1 MTGFGRGDAPIGSR
15 RLVAELRSVNHRFL
29 ELKIRLGR
37 EDAELEGEL
46 TKLVRGRLE
55 RGAVSLSLREELD
68 DTVER
73 TQAVS
78 ADALLDIVRAREWAS
93 ALARLGDAIGSA
105 ETPSLALVCAQA
117 GVVRQRQ
124 PEIARAEFHVA
135 ARAAVGAA
143 LDALLAER
151 AREGEVLVRELA
163 ERLSVLGALRDAV
176 ARLAVAEPATQAD
189 KLSSRLAALLD
200 GRNASGTPKVSIDP
214 QRLAQEV
221 ALLAERIDVTEE
233 LVRLGAHLDEAHR
246 LLGNKGP
253 SGRRLDFLSQE
264 IHREVNTVGSKS
276 QASEITARIIDM
288 KAELE
293 RFREQVQ
300 NVE

>member
-29 ELKIRLGR
+29 ELKVRLGR

-55 RGAVSLSLREELD
+55 RGAVSLTLREELD
-68 DTVER
+68 DTTGAQVAQAEMLIDLER
-73 TQAVS
+73 AK
-78 ADALLDIVRAREWAS
+78 EWAR
-93 ALARLGDAIGSA
+93 ALARIGEAIGSPDV
-105 ETPSLALVCAQA
+105 PSLALVCGQS
-117 GVVRQRQ
+117 GVVRTQKL
-124 PEIARAEFHVA
+124 EVARGDFNAA
-135 ARAAVGAA
+135 ARTAVAAA
-143 LDALLAER
+143 LDALLDGR
-151 AREGEVLVRELA
+151 TREGAALVRELA
-163 ERLSVLGALRDAV
+163 ERLAVLTQLRTEV
-176 ARLAVAEPATQAD
+176 GRLAAAEPATHAE
-189 KLSSRLAALLD
+189 KLGQRIAALLD
-200 GRNASGTPKVSIDP
+200 GRNASGAPKVTLDP

-221 ALLAERIDVTEE
+221 ALLAERLDVTEE
-233 LVRLGAHLDEAHR
+233 LVRLGAHLDEARR
-246 LLGNKGP
+246 LLAGQGP

-264 IHREVNTVGSKS
+264 IHREVNTIGSKS